1 MVKKTIKRNKYKYN
15 IGGFLKDTASSLGSI
30 SSIVGAAYGL
40 GNTLFGSQKN
50 EQAIQ
55 NVQNNIDS
63 LKNANF
69 NTQSADSLLAD
80 YQNQNL
86 IGNIN
91 KNDLG
96 SDGLF
101 SNKIEGIADDLRFKA
116 NQANIAF
123 FNNLNRAS
131 QQLSTNK
138 LIQDQ
143 LANNIAAYGG
153 PINMRYTGTMSPFGN
168 RFMSNVYDEGGGIY
182 IKPSKRGTFTAAAKK
197 HGKGVQEFASQVLEN
212 KENYSPAMIKKAQFA
227 KNAAKFKH
235 SNGGYLNEF
244 NNDNFLPYSFITPFN
259 QMEIF
264 KSFATGGY
272 TDGDE
277 EGNSPISR
285 FVSNENKNVAD
296 KLWAAAEFTPILGNI
311 MGVADVAN
319 DVYNMA
325 KTNNVTVNDVGNLLL
340 DTAGL
345 IPGVS
350 SFRAL
355 AKGAKLVKAQKTAK
369 KLENAAKSLR
379 ATTGKGVKE
388 TRDAVN
394 RAKDW
399 SKRAE
404 QEATKGLLSNKK
416 QDLYR
421 GTLKAREATKFNYG
435 VLNSVQNTLNPFWTN
450 YNIIQNVGTKTDATN
465 DFFNFVGSQN
475 NKKALGGELT
485 TKNTTF
491 NNGITYINNGD
502 THENNAYEG
511 VQIGMDNE
519 GVPNLVEQ
527 DELIYNDY
535 VIPKRV
541 KATKELLSSVNL
553 PTKYAGKSLSDIGKK
568 LSKESQETPNDPISK
583 NTLDKNMNKLISI
596 NEVLRQMNDT
606 QNNEQMNNRQFATGG
621 NTNDDPDTD
630 IDITWDIP
638 LGDFTVVAPKQSKI
652 NNDIKSQKDDNISS
666 SLEDLRFAPAVG
678 AGIGVLQNLFSK
690 PNYSRADYLANTARR
705 VGTID
710 PVTYSPLGDYLTYK
724 PQDTDYI
731 ANRIAAQAAGTRR
744 AINDI
749 AGGNRAAAIGSTLMS
764 DYNTQIQEADAI
776 RKANEDNW
784 NRLVGVTTFNRDTNK
799 TNAEMA
805 LKTAMANQE
814 AKLKAGQM
822 ELNGIDRAMTLK
834 DTIDAQRAASLSGNL
849 SNLFDSLGNIGIDAL
864 NRRDAKFN
872 ILHSDYSLPMDEFA
886 RWFGKDNAK
895 KEAKRRG
902 FTDEEIKNM
911 NFAKGGK
918 LKRKKGEYS
927 YAKL

>member
-30 SSIVGAAYGL
+30 SSIAGAAYGL

-101 SNKIEGIADDLRFKA
+101 SNKIAGIADELRFKA

-153 PINMRYTGTMSPFGN
+153 LLDINNQYS
-168 RFMSNVYDEGGGIY
+168 DGGEIY
-182 IKPSKRGTFTAAAKK
+182 IKPENRGKFTALKERTGKSATWFKEHGTPAQKK
-197 HGKGVQEFASQVLEN
+197 MATFALNARKWKHSGGGPIKKKPFEDWYKTVPADRNDTTSYNLRRAYELAPYSELEAWRTSSIKDLEN
-212 KENYSPAMIKKAQFA
+212 GKNHLRSIYRNPNTGVYEFVKSKNHPTLHFETDWYKSNDPEAIKFRKEY
-227 KNAAKFKH
+227 
-235 SNGGYLNEF
+235 
-244 NNDNFLPYSFITPFN
+244 D
-259 QMEIF
+259 
-264 KSFATGGY
+264 
-272 TDGDE
+272 
-277 EGNSPISR
+277 
-285 FVSNENKNVAD
+285 
-296 KLWAAAEFTPILGNI
+296 
-311 MGVADVAN
+311 
-319 DVYNMA
+319 
-325 KTNNVTVNDVGNLLL
+325 L
-340 DTAGL
+340 DMSEDYYKYV
-345 IPGVS
+345 P
-350 SFRAL
+350 
-355 AKGAKLVKAQKTAK
+355 K
-369 KLENAAKSLR
+369 
-379 ATTGKGVKE
+379 
-388 TRDAVN
+388 
-394 RAKDW
+394 
-399 SKRAE
+399 
-404 QEATKGLLSNKK
+404 
-416 QDLYR
+416 
-421 GTLKAREATKFNYG
+421 
-435 VLNSVQNTLNPFWTN
+435 
-450 YNIIQNVGTKTDATN
+450 
-465 DFFNFVGSQN
+465 
-475 NKKALGGELT
+475 KKALGGELT

-553 PTKYAGKSLSDIGKK
+553 PTKYAGKSLADIGKK

-606 QNNEQMNNRQFATGG
+606 QDAEQMNNKQFAQGG
-621 NTNDDPDTD
+621 NTNDDLDTD
-630 IDITWDIP
+630 TDITWDKN
-638 LGDFTVVAPKQSKI
+638 LDNFTVVAPKPIKLVQDLDDSIRNHRALKYSDIRPQI
-652 NNDIKSQKDDNISS
+652 NDDIEPIVDDDISS

-744 AINDI
+744 AINDM

-834 DTIDAQRAASLSGNL
+834 DTIDAQRAASLSSNL

-902 FTDEEIKNM
+902 FTDEEIEKM

>member
-30 SSIVGAAYGL
+30 SSIAGAAYGL

-55 NVQNNIDS
+55 NIQNNIDS

-101 SNKIEGIADDLRFKA
+101 SNKIAGIADELRFKA

-153 PINMRYTGTMSPFGN
+153 LLDINNQYS
-168 RFMSNVYDEGGGIY
+168 DGGEIY
-182 IKPSKRGTFTAAAKK
+182 IKPENRGKFTALKERTGKSATWFKEHGTPAQKK
-197 HGKGVQEFASQVLEN
+197 MATFALNARKWKHSGGGPIKKKTFEDWYKTVPADRNDTTSYNLRRAYELAPYSELEAWRTSSIKDLEN
-212 KENYSPAMIKKAQFA
+212 GKNHLRSIYRNPNTGVYEFVKSKNHPTLHFETDWYKSNDPEAIKFRKEYDLDMSGDYYKYVPKKKAF
-227 KNAAKFKH
+227 
-235 SNGGYLNEF
+235 
-244 NNDNFLPYSFITPFN
+244 
-259 QMEIF
+259 
-264 KSFATGGY
+264 
-272 TDGDE
+272 
-277 EGNSPISR
+277 
-285 FVSNENKNVAD
+285 
-296 KLWAAAEFTPILGNI
+296 
-311 MGVADVAN
+311 
-319 DVYNMA
+319 
-325 KTNNVTVNDVGNLLL
+325 
-340 DTAGL
+340 
-345 IPGVS
+345 
-350 SFRAL
+350 
-355 AKGAKLVKAQKTAK
+355 
-369 KLENAAKSLR
+369 
-379 ATTGKGVKE
+379 
-388 TRDAVN
+388 
-394 RAKDW
+394 
-399 SKRAE
+399 
-404 QEATKGLLSNKK
+404 
-416 QDLYR
+416 
-421 GTLKAREATKFNYG
+421 
-435 VLNSVQNTLNPFWTN
+435 
-450 YNIIQNVGTKTDATN
+450 
-465 DFFNFVGSQN
+465 
-475 NKKALGGELT
+475 GGELT

-553 PTKYAGKSLSDIGKK
+553 PTKYAGKSLADIGKK

-606 QNNEQMNNRQFATGG
+606 QDAEQMNNKQFAQGG
-621 NTNDDPDTD
+621 NTDDTD
-630 IDITWDIP
+630 TDITWDKN
-638 LGDFTVVAPKQSKI
+638 LDNFTVVAPKPIKLVQDLDDSIRNHRALKYSDIRPQI
-652 NNDIKSQKDDNISS
+652 NDDIEPIVDDNISS
-666 SLEDLRFAPAVG
+666 SLEDLRFAPAIG

-710 PVTYSPLGDYLTYK
+710 PVTYSPLGDYLVYK

-744 AINDI
+744 AINDM

-834 DTIDAQRAASLSGNL
+834 DTIDAQRATSLSGNL

-872 ILHSDYSLPMDEFA
+872 ILHSDYSLPITEFA

>member
-1 MVKKTIKRNKYKYN
+1 MVKKTIKRNKHKYN

-30 SSIVGAAYGL
+30 SSIAGAAYGL

-55 NVQNNIDS
+55 NIQNNIDS

-101 SNKIEGIADDLRFKA
+101 SNKIAGIADELRFKA

-153 PINMRYTGTMSPFGN
+153 LLDINNQYS
-168 RFMSNVYDEGGGIY
+168 DGGEIY
-182 IKPSKRGTFTAAAKK
+182 IKPENRGKFTALKERTGKSATWFKEHGTPAQKK
-197 HGKGVQEFASQVLEN
+197 MATFALNARKWKHSGGGPIKKKTFEDWYKTVPADRNDTTSYNLRRAYELAPYSELEAWRTSSIKDLEN
-212 KENYSPAMIKKAQFA
+212 GKNHLRSIYRNPNTGVYEFVKSKNHPTLHFETDWYKSNDPEAIKFRKEYDLDMSGDYYKYVPKKKAF
-227 KNAAKFKH
+227 
-235 SNGGYLNEF
+235 
-244 NNDNFLPYSFITPFN
+244 
-259 QMEIF
+259 
-264 KSFATGGY
+264 
-272 TDGDE
+272 
-277 EGNSPISR
+277 
-285 FVSNENKNVAD
+285 
-296 KLWAAAEFTPILGNI
+296 
-311 MGVADVAN
+311 
-319 DVYNMA
+319 
-325 KTNNVTVNDVGNLLL
+325 
-340 DTAGL
+340 
-345 IPGVS
+345 
-350 SFRAL
+350 
-355 AKGAKLVKAQKTAK
+355 
-369 KLENAAKSLR
+369 
-379 ATTGKGVKE
+379 
-388 TRDAVN
+388 
-394 RAKDW
+394 
-399 SKRAE
+399 
-404 QEATKGLLSNKK
+404 
-416 QDLYR
+416 
-421 GTLKAREATKFNYG
+421 
-435 VLNSVQNTLNPFWTN
+435 
-450 YNIIQNVGTKTDATN
+450 
-465 DFFNFVGSQN
+465 
-475 NKKALGGELT
+475 GGELT

-511 VQIGMDNE
+511 VQIGVDNK

-553 PTKYAGKSLSDIGKK
+553 PTKYAGKSLADIGKK

-606 QNNEQMNNRQFATGG
+606 QDAEQMNNKQFAQGG
-621 NTNDDPDTD
+621 NTDDTD
-630 IDITWDIP
+630 TDITWDKN
-638 LGDFTVVAPKQSKI
+638 LDNFTVVAPKPIKLVQDLDDSIRNHRALKYSDIRPQI
-652 NNDIKSQKDDNISS
+652 NDDIEPIVDDNISS
-666 SLEDLRFAPAVG
+666 SLEDLRFAPAIG

-710 PVTYSPLGDYLTYK
+710 PVTYSPLGDYLVYK

-744 AINDI
+744 AINDM

-834 DTIDAQRAASLSGNL
+834 DTIDAQRATSLSGNL

-872 ILHSDYSLPMDEFA
+872 ILHSDYSLPITEFA

>member
-1 MVKKTIKRNKYKYN
+1 MAT
-15 IGGFLKDTASSLGSI
+15 FAL
-30 SSIVGAAYGL
+30 
-40 GNTLFGSQKN
+40 
-50 EQAIQ
+50 
-55 NVQNNIDS
+55 
-63 LKNANF
+63 NARKWKH
-69 NTQSADSLLAD
+69 S
-80 YQNQNL
+80 
-86 IGNIN
+86 G
-91 KNDLG
+91 
-96 SDGLF
+96 
-101 SNKIEGIADDLRFKA
+101 
-116 NQANIAF
+116 
-123 FNNLNRAS
+123 
-131 QQLSTNK
+131 
-138 LIQDQ
+138 
-143 LANNIAAYGG
+143 GG
-153 PINMRYTGTMSPFGN
+153 PIKKKTFEDWYKTVPADRNDTTSYNLRRAYELAPYSELEAWRTS
-168 RFMSNVYDEGGGIY
+168 S
-182 IKPSKRGTFTAAAKK
+182 IKD
-197 HGKGVQEFASQVLEN
+197 LEN
-212 KENYSPAMIKKAQFA
+212 GKNHLRSIYRNPNTGVYEFVKSKNHPTLHFETDWYKSNDPEAIKFRKEYDLDMS
-227 KNAAKFKH
+227 
-235 SNGGYLNEF
+235 
-244 NNDNFLPYSFITPFN
+244 
-259 QMEIF
+259 
-264 KSFATGGY
+264 
-272 TDGDE
+272 GDYYKYV
-277 EGNSPISR
+277 P
-285 FVSNENKNVAD
+285 K
-296 KLWAAAEFTPILGNI
+296 
-311 MGVADVAN
+311 
-319 DVYNMA
+319 
-325 KTNNVTVNDVGNLLL
+325 
-340 DTAGL
+340 
-345 IPGVS
+345 
-350 SFRAL
+350 
-355 AKGAKLVKAQKTAK
+355 
-369 KLENAAKSLR
+369 
-379 ATTGKGVKE
+379 
-388 TRDAVN
+388 
-394 RAKDW
+394 
-399 SKRAE
+399 
-404 QEATKGLLSNKK
+404 
-416 QDLYR
+416 
-421 GTLKAREATKFNYG
+421 
-435 VLNSVQNTLNPFWTN
+435 
-450 YNIIQNVGTKTDATN
+450 
-465 DFFNFVGSQN
+465 
-475 NKKALGGELT
+475 KKALGGELT

-553 PTKYAGKSLSDIGKK
+553 PTKYAGKSLADIGKK

-606 QNNEQMNNRQFATGG
+606 QDDEQMNNKQFAQGG
-621 NTNDDPDTD
+621 NTDDIDP
-630 IDITWDIP
+630 DITWDKT
-638 LGDFTVVAPKQSKI
+638 LGNFTVVAPKPIKLVQDLDGSIRNHRALKYSDIRPQI
-652 NNDIKSQKDDNISS
+652 NDDIEPIVDDNISS

-710 PVTYSPLGDYLTYK
+710 PVTYSPIGDYLTYK

-822 ELNGIDRAMTLK
+822 ELNSIDRAMTLK

-872 ILHSDYSLPMDEFA
+872 ILHSDYSLPITEFA

-902 FTDEEIKNM
+902 FTDEEIKKM

>member
-1 MVKKTIKRNKYKYN
+1 MVKKTIKRNKHKYN

-30 SSIVGAAYGL
+30 SSIAGAAYGL

-101 SNKIEGIADDLRFKA
+101 SNKIAGIADELRFKA

-153 PINMRYTGTMSPFGN
+153 PINMRYTGFMSPFGN
-168 RFMSNVYDEGGGIY
+168 RFD
-182 IKPSKRGTFTAAAKK
+182 
-197 HGKGVQEFASQVLEN
+197 
-212 KENYSPAMIKKAQFA
+212 
-227 KNAAKFKH
+227 
-235 SNGGYLNEF
+235 NGGNKSTIRKQKYKKGELLNDYNDF
-244 NNDNFLPYSFITPFN
+244 VYSINNPNMGQISKLFARGGNTEGDNEANTPLGAVVPKEYQGLADTVYAGLEMVPYVGS
-259 QMEIF
+259 
-264 KSFATGGY
+264 ALGVV
-272 TDGDE
+272 DV
-277 EGNSPISR
+277 GN
-285 FVSNENKNVAD
+285 D
-296 KLWAAAEFTPILGNI
+296 L
-311 MGVADVAN
+311 
-319 DVYNMA
+319 YNMY
-325 KTNNVTVNDVGNLLL
+325 KNRDVSLRSVGNLLF

-345 IPGVS
+345 IPGVKTFS
-350 SFRAL
+350 KAADL
-355 AKGAKLVKAQKTAK
+355 AKIANATKQSQKLKKAS
-369 KLENAAKSLR
+369 NSLYSVTSKGINQTR
-379 ATTGKGVKE
+379 KGVKK
-388 TRDAVN
+388 
-394 RAKDW
+394 AKDW
-399 SKRAE
+399 ANKAE
-404 QEATKGLLSNKK
+404 KQSLNAALERTRNDMYKSILKSREANKFTQGVLDQVENSLNPSWARYNEIQKIGKGSNAINDALNITGGLSN
-416 QDLYR
+416 
-421 GTLKAREATKFNYG
+421 
-435 VLNSVQNTLNPFWTN
+435 NSIL
-450 YNIIQNVGTKTDATN
+450 
-465 DFFNFVGSQN
+465 
-475 NKKALGGELT
+475 NKKANGGELT

-511 VQIGMDNE
+511 VQIGVDRQ

-553 PTKYAGKSLSDIGKK
+553 PTKYAGKSLADIGKK

-606 QNNEQMNNRQFATGG
+606 QDAEQMNNKQFAQGG
-621 NTNDDPDTD
+621 NTDDIDP
-630 IDITWDIP
+630 DITWDKN
-638 LGDFTVVAPKQSKI
+638 LDNFTVVAPKPIKLVQDLDDSIRNHRALKYSDI
-652 NNDIKSQKDDNISS
+652 RPQVNNDIEPIVDDDISS

-710 PVTYSPLGDYLTYK
+710 PVTYSPIGDYLTYK

-744 AINDI
+744 AINDM

-776 RKANEDNW
+776 RKVNEDNW

-872 ILHSDYSLPMDEFA
+872 ILHSDYSLPITEFA

>member
-1 MVKKTIKRNKYKYN
+1 MVKKTIKRNKHKYN

-30 SSIVGAAYGL
+30 SSIAGAAYGL

-55 NVQNNIDS
+55 NIQNNIDS

-101 SNKIEGIADDLRFKA
+101 SNKIAGIADELRFKA

-131 QQLSTNK
+131 QQLSANK

-153 PINMRYTGTMSPFGN
+153 LLDINNQYS
-168 RFMSNVYDEGGGIY
+168 DGGEIY
-182 IKPSKRGTFTAAAKK
+182 IKPENRGKFTALKERTGKSATWFKEHGTPAQKKMATFALNARKWKHSGGGPLSSLVKDINKRSNADFVQRLLDPNRDYIQDWESNNIATHKLGWATDDKGAIVFPNVQRINGKLYDFTDPKNKRGQWDALDSAIQRGDTLRMSPSQAKEFT
-197 HGKGVQEFASQVLEN
+197 
-212 KENYSPAMIKKAQFA
+212 ENYKK
-227 KNAAKFKH
+227 
-235 SNGGYLNEF
+235 YY
-244 NNDNFLPYSFITPFN
+244 P
-259 QMEIF
+259 
-264 KSFATGGY
+264 
-272 TDGDE
+272 
-277 EGNSPISR
+277 
-285 FVSNENKNVAD
+285 
-296 KLWAAAEFTPILGNI
+296 
-311 MGVADVAN
+311 
-319 DVYNMA
+319 
-325 KTNNVTVNDVGNLLL
+325 
-340 DTAGL
+340 
-345 IPGVS
+345 
-350 SFRAL
+350 
-355 AKGAKLVKAQKTAK
+355 KGATFKA
-369 KLENAAKSLR
+369 N
-379 ATTGKGVKE
+379 
-388 TRDAVN
+388 
-394 RAKDW
+394 
-399 SKRAE
+399 
-404 QEATKGLLSNKK
+404 
-416 QDLYR
+416 
-421 GTLKAREATKFNYG
+421 
-435 VLNSVQNTLNPFWTN
+435 
-450 YNIIQNVGTKTDATN
+450 
-465 DFFNFVGSQN
+465 
-475 NKKALGGELT
+475 GGELT

-596 NEVLRQMNDT
+596 NEVLRQLNDT
-606 QNNEQMNNRQFATGG
+606 QDDEQMNNRQFATGG
-621 NTNDDPDTD
+621 NTNDDPDTN
-630 IDITWDIP
+630 IDITWDKT
-638 LGDFTVVAPKQSKI
+638 LGDFTVVAPKPIKLVQDLDDSIRNHRALKYSDIRPQI
-652 NNDIKSQKDDNISS
+652 NNDDDISS

-710 PVTYSPLGDYLTYK
+710 PVTYSPLGDYLIYK

-744 AINDI
+744 AINDM
-749 AGGNRAAAIGSTLMS
+749 AGGNRATAIGSTLMS

-872 ILHSDYSLPMDEFA
+872 ILHSDYSLPMNEFA
-886 RWFGKDNAK
+886 RLFGKDNAK